1 MEGQHIKAL
10 TSCLAGCRSCSL
22 NIGQIRVYQSLIY
35 LNIKV
40 MSQKEAN
47 EVNKT
52 FRAMVIVVAIV
63 LAIVALF
70 TNPGH
75 LFTAGLIYAF
85 GCEAEIAKADEF
97 DLRK

>member
-10 TSCLAGCRSCSL
+10 TSYLAGWRSCSL

-75 LFTAGLIYAF
+75 LFTACLIGAV

>member
-1 MEGQHIKAL
+1 
-10 TSCLAGCRSCSL
+10 
-22 NIGQIRVYQSLIY
+22 
-35 LNIKV
+35 

-63 LAIVALF
+63 LAIVALIY
-70 TNPGH
+70 NPAH
-75 LFTAGLIYAF
+75 LFTAGIIFAF